1 MRYQWLR
8 NGAVIP
14 GATNLS
20 YKITTADLD
29 TSITLRA
36 RGITSGLPLVTIYS
50 LPVKP
55 STLKPLVLAADRDAQ
70 IFGVPTVGNIMGS
83 YGGDWTQAGAT
94 NKYQWLRNG
103 APIVGQTGKTYKL
116 TAADAGKKVTL
127 AVTGTLKGAADTTVE
142 GGTRMPKITL

>member
-8 NGAVIP
+8 
-14 GATNLS
+14 
-20 YKITTADLD
+20 ADLD

-50 LPVKP
+50 LPVKT

-94 NKYQWLRNG
+94 NKYQWLRN
-103 APIVGQTGKTYKL
+103 APPSRAKPARPTSSPQL
-116 TAADAGKKVTL
+116 TL
-127 AVTGTLKGAADTTVE
+127 A
-142 GGTRMPKITL
+142 RRSP